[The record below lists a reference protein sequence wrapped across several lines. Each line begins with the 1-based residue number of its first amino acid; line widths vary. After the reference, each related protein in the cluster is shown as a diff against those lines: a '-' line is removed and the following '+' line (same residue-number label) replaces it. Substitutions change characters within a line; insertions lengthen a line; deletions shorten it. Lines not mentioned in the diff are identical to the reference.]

1 MAEEKKP
8 RKYRLK
14 TLDDLRRYLA
24 RLINETE
31 AGTIDP
37 SVSGRLGYLCN
48 ILKSVISEAELEG
61 RVAELERLIKE
72 KK

>member
-1 MAEEKKP
+1 MSEEKKP

-14 TLDDLRRYLA
+14 SLDDLRRYLA

-31 AGTIDP
+31 SGTIDP
-37 SVSGRLGYLCN
+37 AISGRLGYLCN

-61 RVAELERLIKE
+61 RVAELERLMKAKE
-72 KK
+72 

>member
-1 MAEEKKP
+1 MSEEKTP

-31 AGTIDP
+31 NGQIDP
-37 SVSGRLGYLCN
+37 AISGRLGYLCN
-48 ILKSVISEAELEG
+48 ILKSVISEAELES
-61 RVAELERLIKE
+61 RVAELERVMKE
-72 KK
+72 KR